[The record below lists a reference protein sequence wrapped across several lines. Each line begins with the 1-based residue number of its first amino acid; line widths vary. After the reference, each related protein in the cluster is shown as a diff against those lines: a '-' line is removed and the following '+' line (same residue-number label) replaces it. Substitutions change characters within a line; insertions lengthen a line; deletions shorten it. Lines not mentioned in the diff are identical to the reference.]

1 MNEGFRLLDVFL
13 PDTFEPRS
21 TIRIQNGFRR
31 VSRSLL
37 LGFYFEDDTPLLIW
51 NRNTDLPNKF
61 GMTDPIV
68 WWKHNEQKKEI
79 KRSHFFKFN
88 GQQSSQGND
97 SEVCLNEK
105 DFQKFEKKL
114 LKEQKEGKYSQLYA
128 LDYDLLLKKEEP
140 KVPMYNDY
148 F

>member
-88 GQQSSQGND
+88 GRQSSQGND
-97 SEVCLNEK
+97 NEVYLNEK
-105 DFQKFEKKL
+105 DF
-114 LKEQKEGKYSQLYA
+114 
-128 LDYDLLLKKEEP
+128 
-140 KVPMYNDY
+140 
-148 F
+148 